1 MGCTRARVRARG
13 PTHPLCTRTPD
24 DGLDEGGGWFLA
36 EGRRERE
43 GGREGGN
50 RGIEISIL
58 RAIPPGVS
66 GPGRSLR
73 APSTTSTTLITG

>member
-43 GGREGGN
+43 RGREGDKSS
-50 RGIEISIL
+50 RGGWI
-58 RAIPPGVS
+58 VT
-66 GPGRSLR
+66 GRLSSVDKQR
-73 APSTTSTTLITG
+73 FRVM